1 MLPQEPQLETNSYQ
15 TLGGVGTLAVSL
27 LGVIWKYMRARK
39 AAAPADA
46 RTALDSAV
54 TGLKL
59 AVVAAAGGIEALR
72 AAVTTVELAV
82 ADIPEI
88 RQRVSTHEIK
98 ISGLR
103 TADVQIRE
111 DIKDVRREADELNER
126 VAALEAQQ
134 RRRG

>member
-1 MLPQEPQLETNSYQ
+1 MEINNNYS
-15 TLGGVGTLAVSL
+15 TLGGAVTVVGSL
-27 LGVIWKYMRARK
+27 IGVAWKFMRRPS
-39 AAAPADA
+39 AAPDTDAQA
-46 RTALDSAV
+46 RTALNSAV

-88 RQRVSTHEIK
+88 RQRVSSHEIK

-126 VAALEAQQ
+126 VAALEARQ
-134 RRRG
+134 RRG